1 MNDERVSRSAS
12 FALAAQLVGGL
23 LTGILTIFLGRQ
35 LSLTQFGAFT
45 FALSIITI
53 ATLFADFGVG
63 SATGRFVAER
73 RHQPHAAAAV
83 FRTSLRLKL
92 VTGIPA
98 TVFLFVFAAP
108 LCDAFGVPSAEWAL
122 RWCAIA
128 LFSSTVFQLFLGV
141 FIALGKLRY
150 NVVLA
155 TIESVAEVGASIV
168 LVLITATAAAASVGR
183 AVGFTVGVT
192 AAMLLVRRTLDTGGT
207 QASSA
212 AADAEPVS
220 SRQILGYAGP
230 LLIVDAAF
238 RVFTSIDVLLIA
250 AIIGGGAPVAAF
262 GLPMRLTVFAEYPAA
277 AVAAAV
283 APRLTKRR
291 NAEDVELLVRSM
303 RYLTI
308 LQVLVTVPLIIW
320 PEAIVHLLFGNK
332 YPDAADVMRAL
343 TPFVLLSG
351 IAQLTTLTVNYLG
364 EAWRRVPIA
373 AVMLAANVVIDL
385 VLIPKIGI
393 VGGAI
398 GTSVAYAIWVPAH
411 VWILRQ
417 RGVLKVR
424 PFLLTLTRSAL
435 AGAVMLGVLALIGT
449 GQVPFPLM
457 LLGAIVGPAA
467 YLLTLFLLRELGRDD
482 IAQLRRVLPRAVS
495 A

>member
-1 MNDERVSRSAS
+1 
-12 FALAAQLVGGL
+12 
-23 LTGILTIFLGRQ
+23 
-35 LSLTQFGAFT
+35 
-45 FALSIITI
+45 
-53 ATLFADFGVG
+53 
-63 SATGRFVAER
+63 
-73 RHQPHAAAAV
+73 
-83 FRTSLRLKL
+83 
-92 VTGIPA
+92 
-98 TVFLFVFAAP
+98 
-108 LCDAFGVPSAEWAL
+108 
-122 RWCAIA
+122 
-128 LFSSTVFQLFLGV
+128 
-141 FIALGKLRY
+141 
-150 NVVLA
+150 
-155 TIESVAEVGASIV
+155 
-168 LVLITATAAAASVGR
+168 
-183 AVGFTVGVT
+183 
-192 AAMLLVRRTLDTGGT
+192 
-207 QASSA
+207 
-212 AADAEPVS
+212 
-220 SRQILGYAGP
+220 
-230 LLIVDAAF
+230 
-238 RVFTSIDVLLIA
+238 
-250 AIIGGGAPVAAF
+250 
-262 GLPMRLTVFAEYPAA
+262 
-277 AVAAAV
+277 
-283 APRLTKRR
+283 
-291 NAEDVELLVRSM
+291 VELLVRSM